1 MDISCKK
8 CSAKYRI
15 DDSKIPAQGAKVKCP
30 KCGEIAV
37 IKKEQAAPSP
47 ALVVPIAPVKPV
59 TPPAPPATAKPPPPP
74 AKEKPVPEVS
84 KRGAEAPPQNPLVL
98 FESQIKNI
106 QRVLFQDGAS
116 GDALSKAKE
125 NFGDM
130 LKSYQLLKKDFSKVE
145 KSKKEMETLVE
156 VGKAVNSVLD
166 MDQLLNLIMDMVI
179 KVVGAERGFLML
191 KDKETGELI
200 FKVARNMEE
209 ELKDK
214 AAFTISSGIT
224 SQVAKDGKA
233 IVSSD
238 AKSDERF
245 SAQASVMGYNLR
257 SLMCVPLKIKED
269 VIGTIYVDNRAV
281 AGAFTDETLD
291 LLSSFANQSAIAIE
305 NARLYENVAKET
317 KIRSNL
323 QRYLSPNIVNDIMT
337 KKESLVLGG
346 ERVECSILF
355 TDICGFTSMSEK
367 LPPETVV
374 QTLNE
379 YFSEMTKIIF
389 ENEGTLDKF
398 IGDAIMASF
407 GTPIF
412 NPHSAQ
418 NAVKSGV
425 CMLKKL
431 EELQKKWESEGR
443 PSFKIRVGINTGDV
457 VAGNIGS
464 PDRMDYTVIGDNVNL
479 ASRLE
484 SNAKPMTVLI
494 SESTYM
500 KIKDIVTANPRE
512 PIMVKGKSKPV
523 QTYEVTDIRIPVEEK
538 TKVQRKFVRRDVS
551 VFATF
556 KIPPATKTSQC
567 IIQNI
572 SGGGLLMSTRASASV
587 GEKIL
592 LDFTLPDQ
600 SKFDNIEG
608 KIAMARPF
616 KDEHSNT
623 FLKIGIEFTPLSDAD
638 FERLSKFCSA
648 S

>member
-1 MDISCKK
+1 MDISCKS
-8 CSAKYRI
+8 CSARYRI
-15 DDSKIPAQGAKVKCP
+15 DDSKIPDKGAKIKCP
-30 KCGEIAV
+30 KCGTIEL
-37 IKKEQAAPSP
+37 IKKESSP
-47 ALVVPIAPVKPV
+47 PPVVS
-59 TPPAPPATAKPPPPP
+59 TPPV
-74 AKEKPVPEVS
+74 KEKPVPEVTN
-84 KRGAEAPPQNPLVL
+84 RGVDVPLQTPL
-98 FESQIKNI
+98 LSFESQLKNI
-106 QRVLFQDGAS
+106 QRVIFQDEGT
-116 GDALSKAKE
+116 GEIPSKIKDS
-125 NFGDM
+125 FGEM
-130 LKSYQLLKKDFSKVE
+130 LKSYQALKKDFSRVE

-156 VGKAVNSVLD
+156 VGKAINSVLD
-166 MDQLLNLIMDMVI
+166 MNNLLNLIMDMVI

-191 KDKETGELI
+191 KDKDTGELI
-200 FKVARNMEE
+200 FKVARNMDA

-214 AAFTISSGIT
+214 AMFTISSGIT

-233 IVSSD
+233 IISTD

-245 SAQASVMGYNLR
+245 SAQASVMDYNLR
-257 SLMCVPLKIKED
+257 SLMCVPLEIKDE
-269 VIGTIYVDNRAV
+269 VIGTIYVDNRMV
-281 AGAFTDETLD
+281 AGAFTDETLT
-291 LLSSFANQSAIAIE
+291 LISSFANQSAIAIE

-337 KKESLVLGG
+337 KKEKLVLGG

-367 LPPETVV
+367 LPPEKIV

-379 YFSEMTKIIF
+379 YFSAMTKIIF
-389 ENEGTLDKF
+389 ENDGTLDKF

-412 NPHSAQ
+412 NPQSAR
-418 NAVKSGV
+418 NAVKAGLD
-425 CMLKKL
+425 MLKKL
-431 EELQKKWESEGR
+431 YELQKNWESEGR
-443 PSFKIRVGINTGDV
+443 PSFKIRIGINTGEV

-494 SESTYM
+494 SDSTYV
-500 KIKDIVTANPRE
+500 KIKDIATANPRD
-512 PIMVKGKSKPV
+512 PIMVKGKSMTI
-523 QTYEVTDIRIPVEEK
+523 QTYEVTDIRIPSEEK
-538 TKVQRKFVRRDVS
+538 AKVQRQFVRKDVS

-556 KIPPATKTSQC
+556 KIPPGTKTNQC

-572 SGGGLLMSTRASASV
+572 SGGGVLMSTRISASV

-608 KIAMARPF
+608 KIVMARPF

-623 FLKIGIEFTPLSDAD
+623 FLKMGIEFTPLSDAN
-638 FERLSKFCSA
+638 FKSISNFCTSSETQSEA
-648 S
+648 PLPH